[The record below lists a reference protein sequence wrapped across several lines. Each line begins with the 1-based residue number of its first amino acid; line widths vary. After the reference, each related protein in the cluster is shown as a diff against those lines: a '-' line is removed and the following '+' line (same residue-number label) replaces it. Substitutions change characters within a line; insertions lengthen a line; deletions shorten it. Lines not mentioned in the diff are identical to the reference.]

1 MLAILYGLGTGFVF
15 SLMLGTVFFALI
27 QNSIDN
33 GYKSGIIIAL
43 GVVFSD
49 MLFVSAAVFG
59 TSFLP
64 DIPHFALASSVVG
77 GILLLTMGLVSI
89 LKEKPNLKYPTT
101 KLGNFSYY
109 LVTGFLLNIL
119 NPLNFLIWVAVAT
132 RIKTEY
138 QFDLNHQI
146 IYFVSCLAAIFST
159 EVGIS
164 YTASKLKRLF
174 TVKVLKGINQVT
186 GFIFIIFSF
195 KLFYEAF
202 HTFYK

>member
-1 MLAILYGLGTGFVF
+1 MLAVLYGLGTGFVF

-27 QNSIDN
+27 QNSIDH
-33 GYKSGIIIAL
+33 GYKSGIVIAL
-43 GVVFSD
+43 GVVISD

-64 DIPHFALASSVVG
+64 VIPHFAMISSLVG
-77 GILLLTMGLVSI
+77 GVLLLSMGLVSI
-89 LKEKPNLKYPTT
+89 LKDKPNLKYPTT

-138 QFDLNHQI
+138 LFDLNHQI
-146 IYFVSCLAAIFST
+146 IFFISCLAAIFST

-164 YTASKLKRLF
+164 YTASKLKKLF
-174 TVKVLKGINQVT
+174 TVKVLKVINQVT
-186 GFIFIIFSF
+186 GFIFVIFSF

-202 HTFYK
+202 YTFH